1 LIVQTHLYKLKHITK
16 HDRYIGTY
24 FGPPKLNS
32 KLVCLG
38 LAVDSP
44 AELLDGRSGGG
55 SIINK

>member
-1 LIVQTHLYKLKHITK
+1 LINQTQLYKLKLITK

-32 KLVCLG
+32 KFVCLG